1 MRAVVQRVLSASVDV
16 DGVTVGAIG
25 PGMLVLVG
33 AAGEDTEAMAARMAA
48 KVAGMRIFEDDA
60 GRMNRS
66 LADTAG
72 EVLCISQFTLYG
84 DVRRGN
90 RPSFDRAAPRAV
102 AEPLYDHFCA
112 AIEAAGVRCARGV
125 FGAEMRV
132 RLVNDG
138 PVTIVIDSTELEQP
152 RRA

>member
-1 MRAVVQRVLSASVDV
+1 MRAVVQRVLSASVEV
-16 DGVTVGAIG
+16 DGETVGAIG

-33 AAGEDTEAMAARMAA
+33 VAGEDTEATAVRLAA

-66 LADTAG
+66 LADTGG
-72 EVLCISQFTLYG
+72 EVLSISQFTLYA

-90 RPSFDRAAPRAV
+90 RPSFDRAAPRAA
-102 AEPLYDHFCA
+102 AEPLYERFCM
-112 AIEAAGVRCARGV
+112 AIEESGVRCARGV
-125 FGAEMRV
+125 FGGEMRV
-132 RLVNDG
+132 SLVNDG
-138 PVTIVIDSTELEQP
+138 PVTVVVDSAELDQP